1 MSGDVAGAAMGQQG
15 AAEQSSGQQSSG
27 QQSSG
32 QQGTVEPAG
41 GQEGAGPRP
50 QDAAEQ
56 AFGQQGAG
64 PQGAAEQAFGQ
75 QSAGPQGAAEQ
86 AAAGQ
91 QSAGPQGAAEQ
102 AAAGQQSAGP
112 QGAAEQAAAGQQGA
126 GPQGAGP
133 QGPAEQGAMDSTIRQ
148 GIEELSRA
156 GWQVPWPE
164 SPISGTGPQ
173 ERAELEVAFATAMR
187 RTGSLMQLMGQAAAD
202 RIGINSTDLNCLNIL
217 SFSGHMTA
225 GELAK
230 ATGLT
235 TASITGVIDRLE
247 EAGFVRRERDPHDR
261 RRVVV
266 RLSLD
271 KAVSDVASVFAPMLR
286 DWREMATRYSDD
298 ELRLI
303 VDFYGRV
310 EQVFRKHLLR
320 LRDE

>member
-15 AAEQSSGQQSSG
+15 AAEQSSG

-64 PQGAAEQAFGQ
+64 PQGAAEQAF
-75 QSAGPQGAAEQ
+75 
-86 AAAGQ
+86 
-91 QSAGPQGAAEQ
+91 
-102 AAAGQQSAGP
+102 GQQSAGP

-202 RIGINSTDLNCLNIL
+202 RIGINNTDLNCLNIL